1 MQELEEANEEK
12 HQILNDSGD
21 DKDQELRD
29 DWNKNRMKNVDMFV
43 SCIQIVLEKYH
54 GSLFENYK

>member
-29 DWNKNRMKNVDMFV
+29 D
-43 SCIQIVLEKYH
+43 
-54 GSLFENYK
+54 